1 MPFSFELFSSLCGSP
16 QFVIVQKSKML
27 YPNVWW
33 AHPWPLDDR
42 DKDGIFVEAHTRECH
57 ATWFIPL
64 EESGDSVIPQREIR
78 LHQTCKLLLDE
89 SVFP

>member
-1 MPFSFELFSSLCGSP
+1 M
-16 QFVIVQKSKML
+16 
-27 YPNVWW
+27 
-33 AHPWPLDDR
+33 DDR